1 MTGFASA
8 ASVSL
13 PAGQMPCG
21 QATPGLADLQGLW
34 TRSLIAWPD
43 GRQDTTTQVVWL
55 QGKAGYIDLRQPADL
70 PDFASVRCLNDLT
83 WDDCRALA
91 AQQGFAGTLLEDG
104 TAFVWERELD
114 YQPAE
119 PTPDSGFLAWQDA
132 MLVETGQHQP
142 YVEHWHRQ
150 AGGLAPVDAAQPRG
164 WQAPDGVLLRLREHG
179 TGGSAMALR
188 VGPYFMFAQAVSPSL
203 MATQADTQT
212 GTQANTLAE
221 AVERADTLQAARAL
235 VACEISFGHVQG
247 PDGLPVIMRS
257 TLPWRVGS
265 PFHLSTMADGALAT
279 PGQEADGRP
288 CTLLWDRQPP
298 LSHAA

>member
-13 PAGQMPCG
+13 PTGQTPCG
-21 QATPGLADLQGLW
+21 QVTPGLADLQGLW

-83 WDDCRALA
+83 WDDCLALA

-119 PTPDSGFLAWQDA
+119 STPDSGFLAWQDT
-132 MLVETGQHQP
+132 MLVETGRHQP
-142 YVEHWHRQ
+142 YVEHWHR
-150 AGGLAPVDAAQPRG
+150 ATELSAPVEEAQPGG
-164 WQAPDGVLLRLREHG
+164 WHAAEGVLLRLRARG
-179 TGGSAMALR
+179 AGGSAMALR
-188 VGPYFMFAQAVSPSL
+188 VGPYFMFAQAASPL
-203 MATQADTQT
+203 VTP
-212 GTQANTLAE
+212 TQANTLAE
-221 AVERADTLQAARAL
+221 AVERADTQQAARAL

-265 PFHLSTMADGALAT
+265 PFHLSAMADGALAT
-279 PGQEADGRP
+279 PGQEADGQP
-288 CTLLWDRQPP
+288 CTLLWDRQPA